1 MVVTSIQDGFPNWI
15 KHKLV
20 YHELLVLI
28 VCVISFFFGLPN
40 LIQGGIYFFQ
50 LIDHYAAS
58 ISIMF
63 LAFFQMIAITWFYG
77 VRRLSKIIKQMTG
90 KGPSLYFRSCW
101 LVAGPLLLIVNFSH
115 WFLCECQNWWNFIL
129 QSLWI
134 FSLINYQPPTFHN
147 GTYTYPGWA
156 HGLGGL
162 IFWIIPSR

>member
-40 LIQGGIYFFQ
+40 IIQGGIYFFQ

-77 VRRLSKIIKQMTG
+77 VRRLSKNIKQMTG

-101 LVAGPLLLIVNFSH
+101 LVVGPLLLIVNFCVQFSILLKH
-115 WFLCECQNWWNFIL
+115 HNNAFRLSESMDFQFDQLPSPNVPQWNL
-129 QSLWI
+129 
-134 FSLINYQPPTFHN
+134 
-147 GTYTYPGWA
+147 
-156 HGLGGL
+156 
-162 IFWIIPSR
+162 